1 MTKRTTLAEYQ
12 QVAQAVID
20 FITTKNG
27 SVTATEIEQHFSSD
41 VLPISVGRVTLNLI
55 ADRVLYFTED
65 RKIMKSCTLL

>member
-1 MTKRTTLAEYQ
+1 MAKRTTLAEYK

-27 SVTATEIEQHFSSD
+27 LVTVTEIEQHFSSD
-41 VLPISVGRVTLNLI
+41 VLPIPVGRVTLNLI

-65 RKIMKSCTLL
+65 RKIMKSGTLL